1 MIIIQKNP
9 KDASAIILHYKDRVL
24 LQKRDNK
31 EGIFYPSYWGLF
43 GGAREKKEM
52 YLTNIKREIHEELN
66 LDLIEKNIQY
76 FFQLKIEFPITKKK
90 YKMVNRRFYIYEI
103 NNISNFKSK
112 IILNEGQKFSF
123 FDKKKYLNLQITPY
137 DRFALDLFFKFV

>member
-1 MIIIQKNP
+1 
-9 KDASAIILHYKDRVL
+9 
-24 LQKRDNK
+24 
-31 EGIFYPSYWGLF
+31 
-43 GGAREKKEM
+43 
-52 YLTNIKREIHEELN
+52 
-66 LDLIEKNIQY
+66 
-76 FFQLKIEFPITKKK
+76 
-90 YKMVNRRFYIYEI
+90 MVNRRFYIYEI